1 MLSLQCITK
10 SYRVGRQQQQVLDGV
25 DLNIDAGTF
34 TALVGPSGSGKST
47 LLNLC
52 GLIDRP
58 DSGQVCWQG
67 RDITNASAS
76 ELTQLRRHHIGFVFQ
91 SFNLIPVMTVTDNVA
106 FPLLLNRTGRAEI
119 RRRVSD
125 LLGAVGLADLADR
138 KPGDLSGGQR
148 QRVAIAR
155 ALIKQPALIVA
166 DEPTANLD
174 QDTALTVIDLMR
186 NLSREYRTAVVVATH
201 DDRLLSWCDHAHR
214 VDRGKLTTLS
224 TEQQEVTS

>member
-1 MLSLQCITK
+1 MLTLQRVTK
-10 SYRVGRQQQQVLDGV
+10 SYWVGKQQQTVLDGV
-25 DLNIDAGTF
+25 DLDIEAAAF

-52 GLIDRP
+52 GLVDRP
-58 DSGQVCWQG
+58 DSGRVVWQG
-67 RDITNASAS
+67 RDITEASAA
-76 ELTQLRRHHIGFVFQ
+76 ELTHLRRQHIGFVFQ

-106 FPLLLNRTGRAEI
+106 FPLLLNNVGSVEI
-119 RRRVSD
+119 SRRVST
-125 LLGAVGLADLADR
+125 LLDAVGLADQADK

-201 DDRLLSWCDHAHR
+201 DDRLLSWCDHAQR
-214 VDRGKLTTLS
+214 VDHGKLTAIATGEREAVL
-224 TEQQEVTS
+224 